1 MQTTV
6 LNMSPQVAQEQ
17 FPETILTFRPFVNYL
32 KNRKEESNCHKS
44 RFFSFV
50 VEQFEKNPELLKTV
64 DIEKIKDYESHM
76 QLIYSMVSPVIEDE
90 DKHRWALCLPLKPVV
105 FYGTNAYFNLV
116 SDIATG
122 NLRKS
127 VATKDPVE
135 MKRQRHEFIYSLILE
150 KLYNIPSFFS
160 RDIVHTLEDE
170 QTGLTKYFKLN
181 LDTRFIEIYA
191 TRAFPELKA
200 EELRIGT
207 SDHNE
212 ALAFFE
218 KRLPLDLFRF
228 EGFSII
234 TITDVT
240 AEYALENIKSII
252 LHRSSFED
260 EGYYHSVIQSL
271 KALVGS
277 SEIEFGLL
285 PVLKVNNK
293 LIFNDTEC
301 VNSKLISAA
310 REKGMGE
317 TTYMSLA
324 NEYFKNPKQIFFRE
338 ISQEDEAKH
347 VYIKILKAKGIS
359 GYALSPVY
367 FNNKLAGVLEIY
379 SEKKGVLNE
388 SLLSRLDPA
397 MPLLAQLLK
406 NSIDEFENSIDHVVK
421 EKFTAIQ
428 PSVQWKFNEVAW
440 HYLRNGMEENRQK
453 ETEEIIFEKVY
464 PLYGAVDVRN
474 STVERNGALRADLQ
488 VQFTI
493 LLEVL
498 KELREK
504 TGFGLL
510 DEKIFQS
517 KKWLEKINSTSAT
530 FNQEVRLNDF
540 LENNISPFLSQFKEG
555 NPAIAAIIDR
565 YIDSANPETGE
576 ATENRRQLETS
587 MNTVISSVN
596 KYMDMMKNEIQQAYP
611 SYFEKFRTDGVEYDI
626 YIGQSIAPD
635 KPFSDI
641 YLKNLRLLQLTSMAA
656 IAKYSNAL
664 LPQLAKPVETTQLI
678 FIHSQAIDIK
688 FRKDEK
694 RFDVE
699 GAYNI
704 RYHIV
709 KKRIDK
715 VNIKNKKERLTQ
727 PGKIALVY
735 FSQKEADE
743 YISYIKYLQE
753 QNILLND
760 LEELELEELQGVSGL
775 KALRVGV
782 AID

>member
-1 MQTTV
+1 MQTAV
-6 LNMSPQVAQEQ
+6 LNIAEQAVSEQ
-17 FPETILTFRPFVNYL
+17 FPETILTFRPFINYL
-32 KNRKEESNCHKS
+32 KSRKEETNCHKD

-50 VEQFEKNPELLKTV
+50 IEQFENNPELLKPI
-64 DIEKIKDYESHM
+64 DINKVKDYADQM
-76 QLIYSMVSPVIEDE
+76 QMIYSMVSPVIEDE
-90 DKHRWALCLPLKPVV
+90 NKHPWALCLPLKPVV
-105 FYGTNAYFNLV
+105 FYSTNAYFNLV
-116 SDIATG
+116 TNIATG

-127 VATKDPVE
+127 IITRNPE
-135 MKRQRHEFIYSLILE
+135 EIRRKRLEFTYSLILE
-150 KLYNIPSFFS
+150 KLYSIPSFFS
-160 RDIVHTLEDE
+160 RDIVHSLDDE
-170 QTGLTKYFKLN
+170 ETGLTKYYKLN
-181 LDTRFIEIYA
+181 LDVRFIEIYA

-200 EELRIGT
+200 EELRLGT
-207 SDHNE
+207 HDHNE

-228 EGFSII
+228 EGFGIT

-240 AEYALENIKSII
+240 AEYALENIKNII
-252 LHRSSFED
+252 LNRSSFE
-260 EGYYHSVIQSL
+260 EENYYTSVIDSL
-271 KALVGS
+271 KALAGS
-277 SEIEFGLL
+277 NDIEFGLL

-293 LIFNDTEC
+293 LVFNDTEC
-301 VNSKLISAA
+301 VNSKLMSAA
-310 REKGMGE
+310 SEKGIGE
-317 TTYMSLA
+317 MTYMSLA

-338 ISQEDEAKH
+338 ISTEDEAKQP
-347 VYIKILKAKGIS
+347 YLKILKAKGIR

-367 FNNKLAGVLEIY
+367 FNNALAGVLEIY
-379 SEKKGVLNE
+379 SEKKGVFHE
-388 SLLSRLDPA
+388 SLLSKLDPA

-406 NSIDEFENSIDHVVK
+406 NNVDEFNNSIDHVVK

-428 PSVQWKFNEVAW
+428 PSVQWKFNEAAW
-440 HYLRNGMEENRQK
+440 HYVRDEHLQTRQR
-453 ETEEIIFEKVY
+453 EIEEIVFEKVY
-464 PLYGAVDVRN
+464 PLYGAVDIRN
-474 STVERNGALRADLQ
+474 STVERNAAQRSDLRI
-488 VQFTI
+488 QFTI

-498 KELREK
+498 NELKHES
-504 TGFGLL
+504 GFGLL
-510 DEKIFQS
+510 DEKIFLS
-517 KKWLEKINSTSAT
+517 RKWLDKINSSSG

-540 LENNISPFLSQFKEG
+540 LENNILPFLLQFKEG
-555 NPAIAAIIDR
+555 NPALASTVEKYFQAIDA
-565 YIDSANPETGE
+565 DNGV
-576 ATENRRQLETS
+576 ATESRRQLETS
-587 MNTVISSVN
+587 MNTIISSVN
-596 KYMDMMKNEIQQAYP
+596 KYMEMMKGEIQQAYP

-626 YIGQSIAPD
+626 YIGQSIAPE
-635 KPFSDI
+635 KPFNDI

-678 FIHSQAIDIK
+678 FIHSQPIDIK

-699 GAYNI
+699 GSYNI

-715 VNIKNKKERLTQ
+715 VNIKNTKTRLTQ

-743 YISYIKYLQE
+743 YIGYIRYLQE
-753 QNILLND
+753 QNILTND
-760 LEELELEELQGVSGL
+760 LEELDLEELQGVSGL